1 MTKDE
6 AIKFFGTQKKL
17 ADALGIVQ
25 PSVAT
30 WGKYPP
36 ALRQLQIERLTWG
49 QLRAEA
55 ECHPP
60 PPKARKAVE
69 A

>member
-6 AIKFFGTQKKL
+6 AIKFFGTQEKL
-17 ADALGIVQ
+17 AKALGIAQ

-30 WGKYPP
+30 WGEHPP

-49 QLRAEA
+49 KLRAEA
-55 ECHPP
+55 DCYAPT
-60 PPKARKAVE
+60 KTAE

>member
-6 AIKFFGTQKKL
+6 AIKFFGTQEKL
-17 ADALGIVQ
+17 AKALGIAQ

-30 WGKYPP
+30 WGTYPP
-36 ALRQLQIERLTWG
+36 PLRQLQIERLTWG

-55 ECHPP
+55 DCFPP
-60 PPKARKAVE
+60 TNTATA